1 MIPVKVILLNKKD
14 KIEANAKISDLIT
27 KIGLSLNSLFEK
39 NVKIFLTSTLTSEN
53 MEEFLDYI
61 HSKLQ
66 EKQEE

>member
-1 MIPVKVILLNKKD
+1 
-14 KIEANAKISDLIT
+14 
-27 KIGLSLNSLFEK
+27 LNSLFEK